1 METIILVFGITV
13 AILLLCFAFIGIKMF
28 IKKNGEFKKQCSTVD
43 PMTGERHG
51 CTCQSKVVKTECDNV
66 DRLHEI
72 DKAIEE
78 EEEDEEEI
86 EQ

>member
-13 AILLLCFAFIGIKMF
+13 AILLLCFIFIGIKMF

-51 CTCQSKVVKTECDNV
+51 CTCQSKVVKTECDNA
-66 DRLHEI
+66 DRLSEI
-72 DKAIEE
+72 DKA
-78 EEEDEEEI
+78 DEERTE
-86 EQ
+86 ELDQEE